1 MFNFFTNSNF
11 ENEKKIIIESVIP
24 KLEKKISQ
32 FSLVKASETTIDLV
46 NEKKIILQAIKY
58 YYNL

>member
-1 MFNFFTNSNF
+1 MFNFFTSSNF
-11 ENEKKIIIESVIP
+11 ENEKKIVIESVIP

-32 FSLVKASETTIDLV
+32 FSLVEASETTIDLV
-46 NEKKIILQAIKY
+46 NEKKYILKAIKY